1 MRGIRLIWTTAFVCL
16 VASCNF
22 NINFGPGIRG
32 SGKVLNEPRN
42 VSGFREVVL
51 QGGGNLEIEVNGT
64 ESLTI
69 EADDNL
75 LPYLTSDVSNNRLTL
90 GTKDNTN
97 IAPSRDVTY
106 KLTVKNLDNI
116 ELAGSGNINGRNVH
130 SDHLKATI
138 AGSGNITLDGT
149 ADESDITIAGSGNY
163 QSPNLR
169 SKIAKVNIMG
179 SGDAKLNAS
188 DKLDVNIGGSGTV
201 KYSGNAV
208 VTQQIGGSGSV
219 EKQ

>member
-1 MRGIRLIWTTAFVCL
+1 MCAVAFACAVT
-16 VASCNF
+16 SCNF
-22 NINFGPGIRG
+22 DINFGPGIKG
-32 SGKVLNEPRN
+32 SGKVVSESRN

-51 QGGGNLEIEVNGT
+51 KGSGNLSIDVNGT
-64 ESLTI
+64 ETLTI

-75 LPYLTSDVSNNRLTL
+75 LPYLTSDVSGGQLTL

-97 IAPSRDVTY
+97 ISPTKDVTY
-106 KLTVKNLDNI
+106 KLTVKDLNNI
-116 ELAGSGNINGRNVH
+116 ELAGSGNINGRNIK

-149 ADESDITIAGSGNY
+149 TDESEVTIAGSGNY

-169 SKIAKVNIMG
+169 SKAVKVNIMG
-179 SGDAKLNAS
+179 SGDAELNAS
-188 DKLDVNIGGSGTV
+188 EKLDANIGGSGTV

-208 VTQQIGGSGSV
+208 VTQHIGGSGSV
-219 EKQ
+219 QKQ

>member
-1 MRGIRLIWTTAFVCL
+1 MRGIRLMWAAAFVWL
-16 VASCNF
+16 ASSCNF
-22 NINFGPGIRG
+22 NINFDPGIRG
-32 SGKVLNEPRN
+32 SGKVVSEPRN

-51 QGGGNLEIEVNGT
+51 KGSGNLSIEVSGT

-75 LPYLTSDVSNNRLTL
+75 LPYLTSDVSGNRLTL

-97 IAPSRDVTY
+97 IAPSKEITY
-106 KLTVKNLDNI
+106 KLTVKDLDNI
-116 ELAGSGNINGRNVH
+116 ELAGSGNINGKNLK

-149 ADESDITIAGSGNY
+149 ADESDITVAGSGNY

-169 SKIAKVNIMG
+169 SKIVKVNIM
-179 SGDAKLNAS
+179 
-188 DKLDVNIGGSGTV
+188 
-201 KYSGNAV
+201 
-208 VTQQIGGSGSV
+208 
-219 EKQ
+219 